1 MKITVAIPTIE
12 GRSTYLEACLRTCIS
27 QDEDFEILI
36 SDNPGGTARD
46 VVESFNDSR
55 IRYVTP
61 PRYLA
66 MSAHWDFVL
75 SEVNGDF
82 LTFIG
87 DDDGLMPECI
97 KRVKNI
103 ISQVGDIPIH
113 HALANYCWPDFSNEK
128 KRNTVA
134 FIHATGWGGEM
145 VQSGTFLEKIAK
157 GRARYVDGPMVYH
170 NFIPTTLLRRLVADG
185 VFFRRSSPDLYS
197 SIAIAANTPHFFST
211 KELLTLSGQGAK
223 ANGAAVQLGK
233 GSGFLAEAKAFY
245 APRYEGVSIQMALLD
260 ALVEVAEYFKQP
272 DLLFKIDYAAHF
284 SGVIREARLIAPG
297 LRAQEI
303 KFALKAA
310 RRHGVLLSTGADLV
324 GSIAHKVFH
333 PSAAISTKVAYQS
346 NKILQMPYGT
356 KDIYDATQDV
366 FKILK
371 NFKKD

>member
-12 GRSTYLEACLRTCIS
+12 GRSTYLEACLRTCVS
-27 QDEDFEILI
+27 QDEDFEILV
-36 SDNPGGTARD
+36 SDNPGTTARD
-46 VVESFNDSR
+46 VVESFNDVR

-75 SEVNGDF
+75 SQVTGNF

-87 DDDGLMPECI
+87 DDDGLMPGCI
-97 KRVKNI
+97 KKVKDI

-113 HALANYCWPDFSNEK
+113 HALANYCWPDFSNES

-134 FIHATGWGGEM
+134 FIHATGLGGEIM
-145 VQSGTFLEKIAK
+145 QSRIFLENICK
-157 GRARYVDGPMVYH
+157 GRSRYVDGPMVYH
-170 NFIPTTLLRRLVADG
+170 NFIPTALLRRLAVDG

-197 SIAIAANTPHFFST
+197 SIAIAAKTPNFFSS

-233 GSGFLAEAKAFY
+233 GGGFLAEAKAFY
-245 APRYEGVSIQMALLD
+245 TPRYEGVSIQMALLD
-260 ALVEVAEYFKQP
+260 SLVEVAEHFNQP
-272 DLLFKIDYAAHF
+272 DLLLKINYAAHF

-297 LRAQEI
+297 LRMQEI

-310 RRHGVLLSTGADLV
+310 YRHGVLFNIGVDLV
-324 GSIAHKVFH
+324 GSIVHKIFYQ
-333 PSAAISTKVAYQS
+333 PSSLSTQVAYQS
-346 NKILQMPYGT
+346 NQILKMPLGT
-356 KDIYDATQDV
+356 QNIFDATQSI
-366 FKILK
+366 FK
-371 NFKKD
+371 